1 MSTLVHAA
9 LSIRR
14 TTRASLG
21 LAAALGLAVLDVLG
35 VFRVA
40 PAQLGLEH
48 ALVATVWALVFGVR
62 VAQRLRA
69 RDADEGAAPG
79 KLLDLELGALLLVAV
94 HACVQLGGGLTG
106 PFYPLVY
113 VVVALLASFARKPV
127 GTVLVVVAVIFEAV
141 LYLVGE
147 GHTDVRPLALH
158 ALFVISFGLLNLVFT
173 RVEIA
178 RVRERS
184 NRELAE
190 AKARVHE
197 DARLF
202 RLVGAATD
210 SAARDEERVFRA
222 SLDEVHEALYFT
234 LELLKR
240 TLELHTCVLFFVD
253 ERADGAPETMR
264 IVELVS
270 DTDDLAEGPFSAGEG
285 AVGAVAK
292 RGLVMNLEHLKAS
305 YKGLCYYRSP
315 AQVRSFL
322 GVPVLEN
329 GVLRGA
335 LCADRRDDRPFDARE
350 EEILKGA
357 VHQVLRAV
365 QNERVFVQLERSK
378 REQTVLHR
386 ASQALGAALS
396 GEAVLDAGLAAAAEI
411 AAFDFAAVT
420 LYDGAQRMHTVRRA
434 VGEGAAAL
442 AKLSFRDNTSL
453 TAMAVK
459 NRHFLPYRGDFDPLQ
474 HVVYTKKANLTGM
487 ESLLI
492 LPLVVREDALGT
504 LCLAARRREAFGGA
518 VRPTLQVLANQ
529 LAVSLANA
537 ESVRRLEELATTD
550 GLTGCLNKRTFL
562 DELERR
568 IKAAERFGRRLSLV
582 VTDID
587 HFKAVNDTYGHGTG
601 DVVIKELGAILRRV
615 KRETDLVARFG
626 GEEFCVLCEET
637 DIEGAV
643 QLAERVR
650 EVLGETVF
658 QTELGKLRV
667 TASLGVATFPQHATT
682 ATDLF
687 DTTDKALYA
696 AKHAGRNRVC
706 TVKDL

>member
-14 TTRASLG
+14 TTRASFG
-21 LAAALGLAVLDVLG
+21 LLTAVGFGLLDLLG
-35 VFRVA
+35 VFRVRPDA
-40 PAQLGLEH
+40 LGLEH
-48 ALVATVWALVFGVR
+48 ALVASVWSLVFGVR

-69 RDADEGAAPG
+69 RRGEHTAAAG
-79 KLLDLELGALLLVAV
+79 KLLDLELGVLLLVAV
-94 HACVQLGGGLTG
+94 HAGVQLGGGLTG

-113 VVVALLASFARKPV
+113 VVVALLASFARKPI
-127 GTVLVVVAVIFEAV
+127 GTVLVVVAVVFEAL
-141 LYLVGE
+141 LYFVGE
-147 GHTDVRPLALH
+147 GQTDPRPLALH

-184 NRELAE
+184 NRELAQE
-190 AKARVHE
+190 KVRVHE
-197 DARLF
+197 DAKLF
-202 RLVGAATD
+202 RLVGSATD
-210 SAARDEERVFRA
+210 SAARDEERVFRS
-222 SLDEVHEALYFT
+222 SLDEVHQALYYT

-240 TLELHTCVLFFVD
+240 TLELHTCVLFFV
-253 ERADGAPETMR
+253 EESADGSAETMR

-270 DTDDLAEGPFSAGEG
+270 DSDDLAEGPFGAGEG

-292 RGLVMNLEHLKAS
+292 RGLVMNLEHLKLG
-305 YKGLCYYRSP
+305 YKGLCYYRGP
-315 AQVRSFL
+315 AQVRCFL
-322 GVPVLEN
+322 GVPVLDK

-335 LCADRRDDRPFDARE
+335 LCADRLADRPFDARE
-350 EEILKGA
+350 QEILEGA

-365 QNERVFVQLERSK
+365 QNERVFVQLEKSK
-378 REQTVLHR
+378 HEQTVLHR

-396 GEAVLDAGLAAAAEI
+396 GDAVLDAGLAAAAEI

-420 LYDGAQRMHTVRRA
+420 LYDETQKKHSVRRA
-434 VGEGAAAL
+434 VGEGAVAL
-442 AKLSFRDNTSL
+442 EKLTFRDNTSL

-459 NRHFLPYRGDFDPLQ
+459 NRHYLPYRGDFDSAQ
-474 HVVYTKKANLTGM
+474 HVVYTKKANLSGM

-492 LPLVVREDALGT
+492 MPLVVREHALGT
-504 LCLAARRREAFGGA
+504 LCLAARRREAFGSA

-562 DELERR
+562 EEFERR
-568 IKAAERFGRRLSLV
+568 IKAAERFGRKLSLV

-601 DVVIKELGAILRRV
+601 DVVIKELGALLRRV

-626 GEEFCVLCEET
+626 GEEFCILCEET
-637 DIEGAV
+637 DLDGALL
-643 QLAERVR
+643 LAERVR
-650 EVLGETVF
+650 EELAATVF
-658 QTELGKLRV
+658 QTELGKLKV
-667 TASLGVATFPQHATT
+667 TVSLGVATFPQHAKS
-682 ATDLF
+682 AHSLF
-687 DTTDKALYA
+687 EITDKALYA
-696 AKHAGRNRVC
+696 AKHGGRNRVC

>member
-1 MSTLVHAA
+1 M
-9 LSIRR
+9 
-14 TTRASLG
+14 
-21 LAAALGLAVLDVLG
+21 
-35 VFRVA
+35 
-40 PAQLGLEH
+40 
-48 ALVATVWALVFGVR
+48 
-62 VAQRLRA
+62 
-69 RDADEGAAPG
+69 
-79 KLLDLELGALLLVAV
+79 
-94 HACVQLGGGLTG
+94 
-106 PFYPLVY
+106 
-113 VVVALLASFARKPV
+113 
-127 GTVLVVVAVIFEAV
+127 
-141 LYLVGE
+141 
-147 GHTDVRPLALH
+147 
-158 ALFVISFGLLNLVFT
+158 
-173 RVEIA
+173 
-178 RVRERS
+178 
-184 NRELAE
+184 
-190 AKARVHE
+190 HE

-292 RGLVMNLEHLKAS
+292 RGLVMNLEHLKAG

-329 GVLRGA
+329 SVLRGA

-365 QNERVFVQLERSK
+365 QNERDFVQLERSK

-459 NRHFLPYRGDFDPLQ
+459 NRHFLPYRGDFDPSQ

>member
-21 LAAALGLAVLDVLG
+21 LVTALGFGLLDVLG
-35 VFRVA
+35 VFRVR
-40 PAQLGLEH
+40 PAELGLEH
-48 ALVATVWALVFGVR
+48 ALVGAVWALLFGVR
-62 VAQRLRA
+62 VAQRLRTRVVVEA
-69 RDADEGAAPG
+69 SSGR
-79 KLLDLELGALLLVAV
+79 LLDLELGALLLVAV
-94 HACVQLGGGLTG
+94 HAGVQLGGGLTG

-113 VVVALLASFARKPV
+113 VVVALLASFARKPI
-127 GTVLVVVAVIFEAV
+127 GTVLVVVAVAFEAV
-141 LYLVGE
+141 LYFVGE
-147 GHTDVRPLALH
+147 GQTDPRPLALH

-190 AKARVHE
+190 EKVRVHE
-197 DARLF
+197 DAKLF

-210 SAARDEERVFRA
+210 SAARDDERLFRS
-222 SLDEVHEALYFT
+222 SLDEVHQALYYT

-253 ERADGAPETMR
+253 ETADGNAETMR

-270 DTDDLAEGPFSAGEG
+270 DSDDLAEGPFGAGEG
-285 AVGAVAK
+285 AVGGVAK
-292 RGLVMNLEHLKAS
+292 RGLVMNLEHLKLG
-305 YKGLCYYRSP
+305 YKGLCYYRGP
-315 AQVRSFL
+315 AQVRCFL
-322 GVPVLEN
+322 GVPVVEN

-365 QNERVFVQLERSK
+365 QNERVFVQLEKSK
-378 REQTVLHR
+378 HEQTVLHR

-396 GEAVLDAGLAAAAEI
+396 GDAVLDAGLAAAAEI
-411 AAFDFAAVT
+411 APFDFAAVT
-420 LYDGAQRMHTVRRA
+420 LYDGAQKKHTVRRA
-434 VGEGAAAL
+434 VGEGALAL
-442 AKLSFRDNTSL
+442 EKLTFRDNTSL

-459 NRHFLPYRGDFDPLQ
+459 NRHFLPYRGDFDPAQ
-474 HVVYTKKANLTGM
+474 HVVYTKKANLSGM

-492 LPLVVREDALGT
+492 MPLVVREDAIGT
-504 LCLAARRREAFGGA
+504 LCLAAHRRDAFGGA

-562 DELERR
+562 EEFERR
-568 IKAAERFGRRLSLV
+568 IKAAERFGRKLSLV

-587 HFKAVNDTYGHGTG
+587 HFKAVNDTYGHATG
-601 DVVIKELGAILRRV
+601 DVVIKELGALLRRV

-626 GEEFCVLCEET
+626 GEEFCILCEET
-637 DIEGAV
+637 DLDGALL
-643 QLAERVR
+643 LAERVR
-650 EVLGETVF
+650 EELSETVF
-658 QTELGKLRV
+658 QTELGKLKV
-667 TASLGVATFPQHATT
+667 TVSLGVATFPQHART
-682 ATDLF
+682 AGTLF
-687 DTTDKALYA
+687 EITDKALYA
-696 AKHAGRNRVC
+696 AKHNGRNRVC